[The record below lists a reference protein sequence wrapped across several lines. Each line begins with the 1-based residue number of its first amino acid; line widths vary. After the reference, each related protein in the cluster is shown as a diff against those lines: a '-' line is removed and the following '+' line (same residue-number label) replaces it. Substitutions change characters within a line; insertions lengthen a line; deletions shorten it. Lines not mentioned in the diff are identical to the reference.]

1 MVTIEEKLEEVKK
14 YLKAHESGKCY
25 GMYVTEIEG
34 QYYVGDNL
42 GPMNFNR
49 YTPIE
54 EFYNNIKDVK
64 KIELDT
70 FKYRA
75 NVDIDFETTVFTT
88 PMDDNIS
95 LENAE
100 YYITY
105 LTEHDSKIRNR
116 IANKLRKIADEIE
129 TGLYDLN
136 GFIADLDGSEYY
148 EDQFPYKEFDWKFVN
163 DNIDK
168 IKKQ

>member
-1 MVTIEEKLEEVKK
+1 MVTIEEKLEEVKN
-14 YLKAHESGKCY
+14 YLKAHERGKCY
-25 GMYVTEIEG
+25 GMYVTEIKG
-34 QYYVGDNL
+34 QYYVGDSL

-95 LENAE
+95 LEDAE

-105 LTEHDSKIRNR
+105 LTEHDNKVRTE

-129 TGLYDLN
+129 TRLYDLN

-148 EDQFPYKEFDWKFVN
+148 EDQFPYKEIDWKFVN

-168 IKKQ
+168 IKK